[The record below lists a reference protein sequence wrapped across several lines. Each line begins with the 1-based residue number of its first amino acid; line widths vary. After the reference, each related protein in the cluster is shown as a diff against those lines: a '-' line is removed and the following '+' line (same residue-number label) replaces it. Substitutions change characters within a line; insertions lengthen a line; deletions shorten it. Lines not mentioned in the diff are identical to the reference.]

1 MGLDLVELVMRIEEE
16 FEVTISDDAASSMTT
31 PRHIIEFLMLQPTVS
46 QKWSRDYVAITTWL
60 IIEDE
65 LSIDRNNFNED
76 SRFIEDMGAD

>member
-46 QKWSRDYVAITTWL
+46 QKWSRD
-60 IIEDE
+60 
-65 LSIDRNNFNED
+65 
-76 SRFIEDMGAD
+76 